1 MLVPFFWGRIRSF
14 SFRVF
19 SNFISPFSP
28 QSAEVQLHSF
38 RTPHRQ
44 NADSKT
50 PAVAPSEKELV
61 QLHTRL
67 IRIKHRFGRAAAQ
80 LHECVCFAA
89 RLEDVSNNLGSR
101 LRQFRRGP
109 LPGELREEEEAE
121 EERCGWLRA
130 VRSNLV
136 QSEAVAALEW

>member
-1 MLVPFFWGRIRSF
+1 M
-14 SFRVF
+14 
-19 SNFISPFSP
+19 
-28 QSAEVQLHSF
+28 
-38 RTPHRQ
+38 
-44 NADSKT
+44 
-50 PAVAPSEKELV
+50 

-80 LHECVCFAA
+80 RHECLCFAA

-109 LPGELREEEEAE
+109 LPEELRKEEEEE
-121 EERCGWLRA
+121 EERCGRLRA

-136 QSEAVAALEW
+136 QSEAVAVVEW